1 MPGNLTKRDI
11 VLDIYQKTSYPQK
24 EVKEVVQLTLDAIA
38 RALSSGQ
45 NVELRNFGV
54 FEIQVRKARIGRNPN
69 KPEIDVDFADKW
81 AEAIGQSLS
90 YGLNLNLKP
99 AIVLIMEQENDERHF
114 IRINTIIKHYQL
126 NIEVF
131 PIRVFKG
138 EGLKK

>member
-1 MPGNLTKRDI
+1 MVLGDRTRCDI
-11 VLDIYQKTSYPQK
+11 VTA
-24 EVKEVVQLTLDAIA
+24 THAI
-38 RALSSGQ
+38 
-45 NVELRNFGV
+45 E
-54 FEIQVRKARIGRNPN
+54 
-69 KPEIDVDFADKW
+69 VDFADKW

>member
-1 MPGNLTKRDI
+1 MKTLALLVLLATCSLLQAKRLYPESHYQQYYANLVGGETEVVLEDRTRCDI
-11 VLDIYQKTSYPQK
+11 VTA
-24 EVKEVVQLTLDAIA
+24 THAI
-38 RALSSGQ
+38 
-45 NVELRNFGV
+45 E
-54 FEIQVRKARIGRNPN
+54 
-69 KPEIDVDFADKW
+69 VDFADKW

-131 PIRVFKG
+131 PIRVFKE

>member
-1 MPGNLTKRDI
+1 MKPLALLVLLATCSLLQAKRLHPESHYQQYYANLVGGGTEKVLKDRTRCDI
-11 VLDIYQKTSYPQK
+11 VTDTH
-24 EVKEVVQLTLDAIA
+24 AI
-38 RALSSGQ
+38 
-45 NVELRNFGV
+45 E
-54 FEIQVRKARIGRNPN
+54 
-69 KPEIDVDFADKW
+69 VDFADKW

-90 YGLNLNLKP
+90 YGLNLNLKH

-114 IRINTIIKHYQL
+114 IRINTIIDHYQL

>member
-1 MPGNLTKRDI
+1 VVLGDNTRCDI
-11 VLDIYQKTSYPQK
+11 VTP
-24 EVKEVVQLTLDAIA
+24 THAI
-38 RALSSGQ
+38 
-45 NVELRNFGV
+45 E
-54 FEIQVRKARIGRNPN
+54 
-69 KPEIDVDFADKW
+69 VDFADKW

-114 IRINTIIKHYQL
+114 IRINTIIDHYQL

-138 EGLKK
+138 EGLKL

>member
-1 MPGNLTKRDI
+1 MKTLALLVLLATCSLLQAKRLYPESHYQQYYANLGGGETEVVLGDNTRCDI
-11 VLDIYQKTSYPQK
+11 VTDTH
-24 EVKEVVQLTLDAIA
+24 AI
-38 RALSSGQ
+38 
-45 NVELRNFGV
+45 E
-54 FEIQVRKARIGRNPN
+54 
-69 KPEIDVDFADKW
+69 VDFADKW

-90 YGLNLNLKP
+90 YGLTLNLKP

-114 IRINTIIKHYQL
+114 IRINTIIDHYQL